1 MTHDVEEAVYLSDRV
16 YVMSGRPGRMVDC
29 IAVGLPR
36 PRSLEATLSPAFVA
50 AKRRLLEP
58 LREAALEGV
67 PGWG

>member
-1 MTHDVEEAVYLSDRV
+1 
-16 YVMSGRPGRMVDC
+16 MSGRPGRMVDC